1 MGLIYI
7 ICKEFY
13 KKKRKVIKLKELI
26 NKQNEKIWEE
36 FLKWVKN

>member
-26 NKQNEKIWEE
+26 NKPNEKI
-36 FLKWVKN
+36 